1 MREHECILLQST
13 YLPQHGRTGIIMKT
27 SMCNPRVGKT
37 KTSENRH
44 HNWESRPVLKTT
56 ILVQL
61 KLGGGGGVCV
71 CVDIHAS
78 DDGDPHPHP
87 FHLNRDIV
95 IWKTI
100 EYCGSLWPPQYVV
113 IQSAHLRR
121 KESTTATTTI
131 TITRTDIRLW
141 QRAQNTFTLMR

>member
-1 MREHECILLQST
+1 M
-13 YLPQHGRTGIIMKT
+13 YLPQHGRTAIIMKT
-27 SMCNPRVGKT
+27 SICNPRVGKA

-44 HNWESRPVLKTT
+44 HNWESRPVFKTT
-56 ILVQL
+56 LLVQL
-61 KLGGGGGVCV
+61 RLEVVV

-78 DDGDPHPHP
+78 DGDPHPHP
-87 FHLNRDIV
+87 HSLHLNRDIV

-100 EYCGSLWPPQYVV
+100 DYCGSLWPPQYVV

-131 TITRTDIRLW
+131 TRNDIRLW